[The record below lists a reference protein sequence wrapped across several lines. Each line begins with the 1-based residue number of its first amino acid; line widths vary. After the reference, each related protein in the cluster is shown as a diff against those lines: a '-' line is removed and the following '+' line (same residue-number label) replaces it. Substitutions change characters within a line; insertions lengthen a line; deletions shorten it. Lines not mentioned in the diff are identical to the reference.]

1 MPSKKAI
8 DQSLTWLRSKAND
21 RETLDGINAELC
33 INVIMDLK
41 RQYDRLGIQFGSL
54 SRSKKDPKDQNDS
67 SEQISFL

>member
-41 RQYDRLGIQFGSL
+41 RQYDRLGIQFGTL
-54 SRSKKDPKDQNDS
+54 SRSKKDQKDQNDS